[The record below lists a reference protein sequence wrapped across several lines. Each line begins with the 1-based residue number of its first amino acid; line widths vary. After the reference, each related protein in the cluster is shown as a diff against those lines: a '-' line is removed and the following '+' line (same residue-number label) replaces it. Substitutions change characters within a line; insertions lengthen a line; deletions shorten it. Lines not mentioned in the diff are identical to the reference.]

1 MNIKRRAAVTGLFG
15 WMALLAFS
23 PLLDWKKPGS
33 GFTTGKKLGKLTVIY
48 VGAEDCAPCIRWRR
62 ERKPEFQASL
72 AFERVEYREVIA
84 PKLST
89 ALEDQFW
96 PEALRSLRPIVQK
109 GGGGVPYWIVMR
121 QGRVVAA
128 AGGESAWKSQIWP
141 LIVMEA

>member
-1 MNIKRRAAVTGLFG
+1 MDIKRRAAMIGLAG
-15 WMALLAFS
+15 WTALLAFS

-33 GFTTGKKLGKLTVIY
+33 GFTTGKNLGKLTVVY
-48 VGAEDCAPCIRWRR
+48 VGADDCAPCIRWRR

-72 AFERVEYREVIA
+72 AFERVEYREIIA
-84 PKLST
+84 TNLAT
-89 ALEDQFW
+89 ALEDKFW
-96 PEALRSLRPIVQK
+96 PESLRHLRAVVQK

-128 AGGESAWKSQIWP
+128 AGGESAWKSRIWP

>member
-1 MNIKRRAAVTGLFG
+1 MNINRRVAVTGLFG

-33 GFTTGKKLGKLTVIY
+33 GFTTGKNLGKLTVIY
-48 VGAEDCAPCIRWRR
+48 VGAEDCAPCIRWRN
-62 ERKPEFQASL
+62 ER
-72 AFERVEYREVIA
+72 
-84 PKLST
+84 KLST

-96 PEALRSLRPIVQK
+96 PESLRALRPIVQK